1 MPNHRSTSNPAV
13 ERTPLVA
20 QPQALPTTPER
31 SQSISASEDS
41 SSSEVRANDA
51 LAITAPTRAAD
62 SVAGDAPVVKKRR
75 TKKGERDAAKA
86 VRRRRRPGFT
96 DRKHRR
102 EVEKAVIRARL
113 EDDEPGLTPEAL
125 EACVDEE
132 YAKLLPTD
140 AKVIKAFEETA
151 PVSACPNRR
160 NIFGFIEAKAIQDL
174 DETRELLDRLRINPY
189 GRPTDRRLMAA
200 VFLRNFL
207 ENGRPEL
214 HCHWKQFKTAD
225 VPTAWAYGYPGR
237 KGSWRDQSNVN
248 RTLHSTLLRVDPQ
261 ITIRLNIQALIKL
274 RDEIG
279 DPDIG
284 RYLLIDGTD
293 IVAPREQS
301 PTDPNYPVEENLRK
315 RGLNGAEFTTHG
327 YFKSWRG
334 YKLIYLVDVK
344 TGLPIA
350 YMLLSGKR
358 AEWQGLRELL
368 LQVHALWQ
376 EFAGEP
382 WEPEYLVGDGHFDAR
397 DVHEMLEAQF
407 AIHPAFGRGTE
418 LGKEHDWHDNEG
430 VPYCVGHGKNPDG
443 TAIKRSMKLVQ
454 SEGFVDHAKRRELGL
469 APGDAADLKAARMR
483 WVCTG
488 VVTNEDGTSHVC
500 GLKATTHW
508 SKNPR
513 AHTYLPFRGEHN
525 RAALRTVL
533 LLRRNMV
540 ESLNARLKG
549 RGIGNKGMNV
559 PKWVSEDREMEWL
572 CFATSL
578 SFTLQRLAHLTGTYD
593 AAHQEADSMKLLT
606 PVQPPMASALAGSG
620 TPRTPVITASSS

>member
-1 MPNHRSTSNPAV
+1 MAPAK
-13 ERTPLVA
+13 
-20 QPQALPTTPER
+20 TTGAP
-31 SQSISASEDS
+31 ADGA
-41 SSSEVRANDA
+41 RA
-51 LAITAPTRAAD
+51 
-62 SVAGDAPVVKKRR
+62 GKKRR
-75 TKKGERDAAKA
+75 TKKGDRDAAKA

-102 EVEKAVIRARL
+102 EIEKAVIRARL
-113 EDDEPGLTPEAL
+113 EDDEPGLSPEAL
-125 EACVDEE
+125 AARVDEE
-132 YAKLLPTD
+132 YAKLLPRD
-140 AKVIKAFEETA
+140 DKVKKAYEETA
-151 PVSACPNRR
+151 PVSACPSRR
-160 NIFGFIEAKAIQDL
+160 NVFSFVEAKAIQDL
-174 DETRELLDRLRINPY
+174 EEIRELLDRLRTNPY

-214 HCHWKQFKTAD
+214 HCHWKEFKTAN
-225 VPTAWAYGYPGR
+225 VPTAWAYDFPGR
-237 KGSWRDQSNVN
+237 EGSWRDQSNVN
-248 RTLHSTLLRVDPQ
+248 RTLHATLLRVDPE
-261 ITIRLNIQALIKL
+261 ITIRLNVQALIKL
-274 RDEIG
+274 REEIG

-301 PTDPNYPVEENLRK
+301 PTDPDYPVEEKLRK
-315 RGLNGAEFTTHG
+315 RGLNGAEFATHG

-350 YMLLSGKR
+350 FLLLSGKR

-376 EFAGEP
+376 EVAGEP
-382 WEPEYLVGDGHFDAR
+382 WEPEYLVGDAHFDSGH
-397 DVHEMLEAQF
+397 VHEMLEAEF
-407 AIHPAFGRGTE
+407 AIHPVFGRGTE

-430 VPYCVGHGKNPDG
+430 VPYCVRHGKQPDG
-443 TAIKRSMKLVQ
+443 TSIKHTMKLLQ
-454 SEGFVDHAKRRELGL
+454 AEGFVDHSKRRKLGL
-469 APGDAADLKAARMR
+469 APGERADLKAARMR

-488 VVTNEDGTSHVC
+488 VVTDEDGTEHTC
-500 GLKATTHW
+500 GLTATTQW

-513 AHTYLPFRGEHN
+513 AHTFLPFRGEHS
-525 RAALRTVL
+525 RAALRTAL

-549 RGIGNKGMNV
+549 RGIGNRGMNV

-578 SFTLQRLAHLTGTYD
+578 SFTLQRLAHLTGKYD
-593 AAHQEADSMKLLT
+593 AAHQEADAMKLLS
-606 PVQPPMASALAGSG
+606 PVQPPAAAAPAAASCSG
-620 TPRTPVITASSS
+620 TP